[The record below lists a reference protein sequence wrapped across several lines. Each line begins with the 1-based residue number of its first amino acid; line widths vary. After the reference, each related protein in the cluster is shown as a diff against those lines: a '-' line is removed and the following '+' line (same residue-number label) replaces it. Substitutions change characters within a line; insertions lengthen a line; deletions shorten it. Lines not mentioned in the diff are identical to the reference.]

1 LLNVAAPVVEKT
13 VSLSTIADTSS
24 LVGDGFVLRNARLEP
39 DGVALNGDFQLIR
52 LRRGIIVHSSDA
64 VDLHDMTT
72 VVEQRPGL
80 TIHLFLS
87 GCIDATVGGKPLG
100 LGREPDRPVRGVIT
114 ARAVPD
120 EFQRHARKG
129 DHIRKVNVTLS
140 TDWLH
145 EGAFGSSDDSHAV
158 RQFAASHLARFEWNA
173 SPGLVSLA
181 EQMLHPPPYSA
192 SMRNLY
198 LESRALDVVA
208 EAFSALTQDTAAGR
222 HPALRPFDRRRLRT
236 VEDYLDAHLGDL
248 PPLEEIA
255 RTGGVSVS
263 TLRRLF
269 HAAHGTGVFEYIRRR
284 GLDRARFALEREGS
298 TVSEAAFIAGYTSP
312 ANFATAFKRQF
323 GLKPTEVRRH

>member
-1 LLNVAAPVVEKT
+1 VLNVPATCDERA
-13 VSLSTIADTSS
+13 VSFATIADTST
-24 LVGDGFVLRNARLEP
+24 LVGDGFALRNVRPAL
-39 DGVALNGDFQLIR
+39 DGVALAGEFQLVR
-52 LRRGIIVHSSDA
+52 LRRGLVVHSSDA

-87 GCIDATVGGKPLG
+87 GCIDATVGGKPLD
-100 LGREPDRPVRGVIT
+100 LGRSPGSPVRGVIT
-114 ARAVPD
+114 ARARPD

-140 TDWLH
+140 TDWLSD
-145 EGAFGSSDDSHAV
+145 GAFGTSDDSQAV
-158 RQFAASHLARFEWNA
+158 RQFAASHLARFEWTA

-181 EQMLHPPPYSA
+181 EQMLHPPPYST

-198 LESRALDVVA
+198 LESRALDVIA
-208 EAFSALTQDTAAGR
+208 EAFSALTWNSAAER
-222 HPALRPFDRRRLRT
+222 HAALRPFDRRRLRT

-269 HAAHGTGVFEYIRRR
+269 HAAHGTGIVEYVRRR
-284 GLDRARFALEREGS
+284 GLERARFALEREGTS
-298 TVSEAAFIAGYTSP
+298 VSEAAYIAGYASP

-323 GLKPTEVRRH
+323 GVKPTEVRRH

>member
-1 LLNVAAPVVEKT
+1 VLNVGLPRGGRA
-13 VSLSTIADTSS
+13 VSFATIADTST
-24 LVGDGFVLRNARLEP
+24 LVGDGFALRNVRPAP
-39 DGVALNGDFQLIR
+39 DGAALEGAFQLVR
-52 LRRGIIVHSSDA
+52 LRSGFVVHSSDA

-87 GCIDATVGGKPLG
+87 GCVDATVGGRPLV
-100 LGREPDRPVRGVIT
+100 LGRKPGCPVRGVIT
-114 ARAVPD
+114 ARARPD

-145 EGAFGSSDDSHAV
+145 EGAFGSSDDAQAV
-158 RQFAASHLARFEWNA
+158 RQFAAAHHGRFEWTA

-181 EQMLHPPPYSA
+181 EQMLHPPCDTA
-192 SMRNLY
+192 SMCNLY
-198 LESRALDVVA
+198 LESRALDIVA
-208 EAFSALTQDTAAGR
+208 EAFAALTRNADAAR
-222 HPALRPFDRRRLRT
+222 HGALRPFDRRRLRT
-236 VEDYLDAHLGDL
+236 VEEYLDAHLGDL

-255 RTGGVSVS
+255 RSGGVSVS

-269 HAAHGTGVFEYIRRR
+269 QAAHGTGVFEYVRRR
-284 GLDRARFALEREGS
+284 GLERARFALEREGS
-298 TVSEAAFIAGYTSP
+298 SVSEAAFIAGYTSP

-323 GLKPTEVRRH
+323 GVKPTEVRRH

>member
-1 LLNVAAPVVEKT
+1 MLNVPAPCDEGA
-13 VSLSTIADTSS
+13 VSFATIADTSV
-24 LVGDGFVLRNARLEP
+24 LVGDGFALRNVRPAP
-39 DGVALNGDFQLIR
+39 GGIALKGEFQLVR
-52 LRRGIIVHSSDA
+52 LRRGLVVHSSDA

-87 GCIDATVGGKPLG
+87 GCIEATIGGKSLH
-100 LGREPDRPVRGVIT
+100 LGRIPGSPVRGVVT
-114 ARAVPD
+114 ARAQPD

-145 EGAFGSSDDSHAV
+145 EGAFGSSEDSQAV
-158 RQFAASHLARFEWNA
+158 RRFAESHLARFEWTA

-198 LESRALDVVA
+198 LESRALDIVA
-208 EAFSALTQDTAAGR
+208 EAFSALTQNSAAER
-222 HPALRPFDRRRLRT
+222 HATLRPFDLRRLRIL
-236 VEDYLDAHLGDL
+236 EEYLDAHLCDL
-248 PPLEEIA
+248 PPLQEIA

-269 HAAHGTGVFEYIRRR
+269 HAAHGTGVFEYVRRR
-284 GLDRARFALEREGS
+284 GLERARFALEREGS
-298 TVSEAAFIAGYTSP
+298 SVSEAAYIAGYTSP

-323 GLKPTEVRRH
+323 GVKPTEVRRH

>member
-1 LLNVAAPVVEKT
+1 MLSVELPCGARAVT
-13 VSLSTIADTSS
+13 FATIADTST
-24 LVGDGFVLRNARLEP
+24 LVGDGFALRDVRPAAE
-39 DGVALNGDFQLIR
+39 GAALDGDFQLVR
-52 LRRGIIVHSSDA
+52 LRSGFVVHSSDA

-72 VVEQRPGL
+72 VVEQRPGV
-80 TIHLFLS
+80 TIHLFLA
-87 GCIDATVGGKPLG
+87 GRVDATVGGRPLR
-100 LGREPDRPVRGVIT
+100 LGREPGGPVRGVIS
-114 ARAVPD
+114 ARARPV

-158 RQFAASHLARFEWNA
+158 RQFAATHLGRFEWSA

-181 EQMLHPPPYSA
+181 EQMLHPPACSE
-192 SMRNLY
+192 SLRNLY
-198 LESRALDVVA
+198 LESRALDIVA
-208 EAFSALTQDTAAGR
+208 EAFSALTQNAAAER

-236 VEDYLDAHLGDL
+236 VEEYIDAHSRDL

-255 RTGGVSVS
+255 RAGGVSVS

-269 HAAHGTGVFEYIRRR
+269 LAAHGTGVFEYVRRR

-298 TVSEAAFIAGYTSP
+298 SVAEAAFIAGYTSP